1 MSEIALSEI
10 APDGVQVTSFISYG
24 YPDQPQDVEI
34 MAHRI
39 DVPTGIG
46 PARAIRLTVAREMF
60 TEDNRPLLVE
70 TLLRRVK
77 EAFRE

>member
-10 APDGVQVTSFISYG
+10 APDGVEVTSCVMYG
-24 YPDQPQDVEI
+24 YPDQPQEVEI
-34 MAHRI
+34 TAHLI

-60 TEDNRPLLVE
+60 IDGNRPNLLSTLRGRVE
-70 TLLRRVK
+70 

>member
-1 MSEIALSEI
+1 MSDIVLSEI
-10 APDGVQVTSFISYG
+10 APDGVEVTSCVMYG
-24 YPDQPQDVEI
+24 FPGQPQDVEI

-46 PARAIRLTVAREMF
+46 PARMIKLWVSRDMF
-60 TEDNRPLLVE
+60 TDDNRPLLVS
-70 TLLRRVK
+70 TLRGRVK